1 MAVYGPYRYLFAKD
15 TEGIITKF
23 ISRERPLQDYVAA
36 IERLKKMASEIA
48 SLPVYVP
55 MHLFLLDCSKLNQV
69 NEINSCGCLYFS
81 QLFKRKFIIKYC
93 IVSDSQHTHRHILLE
108 RLQFIKEKGFFII
121 PVLLFSNGLRR
132 EISGESSGV
141 CFIHGG
147 VCSISPLF
155 AGVTCCC
162 ASLVSQS
169 YNFL

>member
-1 MAVYGPYRYLFAKD
+1 MYEKRNNSLQMVEQKYLLCFWWSIVFFSYYIYLQHTFCYLFILISYMAVYGPYRYLFAKD

-93 IVSDSQHTHRHILLE
+93 IVSDS
-108 RLQFIKEKGFFII
+108 
-121 PVLLFSNGLRR
+121 
-132 EISGESSGV
+132 
-141 CFIHGG
+141 
-147 VCSISPLF
+147 
-155 AGVTCCC
+155 
-162 ASLVSQS
+162 
-169 YNFL
+169 